1 MSDDW
6 FKTHKNVTPFDILSN
21 LVIFL
26 CGRVMRAGSPPAFSA
41 TAALRGAKVCQR
53 VKDMREGVK
62 Q

>member
-26 CGRVMRAGSPPAFSA
+26 RGRVMSGGITACFFGDGGAARRESLPARERHA
-41 TAALRGAKVCQR
+41 RGR
-53 VKDMREGVK
+53 
-62 Q
+62 